1 MGPTRGWVPRWGAE
15 TGMWA
20 LPAGGRSVVP
30 HGEEEEEAGAAPSH
44 LIHRRCSRK
53 RRGST
58 GFGPWSVFS
67 ARDSGLFIRVR
78 LLRACWPAAAFVTR
92 AYPFSS
98 FYFHRQRPFIT
109 LFFPLHEAIVFSCVV
124 VSLNRLIL

>member
-1 MGPTRGWVPRWGAE
+1 M
-15 TGMWA
+15 
-20 LPAGGRSVVP
+20 VP

-92 AYPFSS
+92 AYPFSR